1 MTATAVD
8 LSDFARWRSGFPE
21 EVFAELRRDKPLFR
35 HGLTPGVA
43 KTVKRDFWMAT
54 KHRHAVRLHRDADS
68 FTAADGPLI
77 QPADLFASYPTIITL
92 DPPEPSKHRK
102 LISRACTPRA
112 IAKLADGILDRAARL

>member
-8 LSDFARWRSGFPE
+8 LSDFALWRNGFPD
-21 EVFAELRRDKPLFR
+21 EVFAELRRNKPLFR

-77 QPADLFASYPTIITL
+77 QPADLFASYPTIINM
-92 DPPEPSKHRK
+92 DPPELNKRRK
-102 LISRACTPRA
+102 LISMHSVRGRSPSSRTASGP
-112 IAKLADGILDRAARL
+112 ARRG